1 MSLNRFLWLLFRVLA
16 LSCPTTPLHTQI
28 IYVYNG
34 TLNQI
39 TKINLSDCSFCDI
52 APSSGNF
59 GLSDVVVL
67 PGGAVKHW

>member
-1 MSLNRFLWLLFRVLA
+1 MPLYRFSRLLFWALA
-16 LSCPTTPLHTQI
+16 LSCPINPLHTQI
-28 IYVYNG
+28 IYVLNG

-59 GLSDVVVL
+59 GLADVVVL
-67 PGGAVKHW
+67 PGGGC